1 MIPMGIMSVMLIYIA
16 IERFLAINK
25 AARGENSFIS
35 KVREYVHEGKLDAAR
50 NLCNT
55 TDNPYA
61 RMVEKGISKIGK
73 PLKDI
78 EASIENVGKIEVA
91 KLEKGVSL
99 LATISGAAPMLGFL
113 GTVIGM
119 IITFNEM
126 RIQGTV
132 EIDALSGGIMMAM
145 VTTVAGLVIG
155 IFAYIMY
162 NTLVA
167 KVGDVIAK
175 MESTTLEFLDM
186 LDEPGK

>member
-1 MIPMGIMSVMLIYIA
+1 
-16 IERFLAINK
+16 
-25 AARGENSFIS
+25 
-35 KVREYVHEGKLDAAR
+35 
-50 NLCNT
+50 
-55 TDNPYA
+55 
-61 RMVEKGISKIGK
+61 MVEKGISKIGK